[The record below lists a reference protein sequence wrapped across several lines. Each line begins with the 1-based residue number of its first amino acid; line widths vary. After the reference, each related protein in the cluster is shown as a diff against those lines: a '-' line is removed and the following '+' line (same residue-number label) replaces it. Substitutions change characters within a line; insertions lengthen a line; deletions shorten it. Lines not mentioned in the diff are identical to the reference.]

1 MKTNATREHV
11 EILIVEDSPTQAKQ
25 LQYILEQHGY
35 SLSTVR
41 NGREALAS
49 IGQRP
54 PALVISDIIMPE
66 MDGYELCR
74 QIKQEDKLKSISVI
88 LLTSLSDPADVVRGL
103 EAGADSFL
111 FKPYDERYL
120 LARVAYVLANRHLR
134 ETERTQ
140 VGVEIFFA
148 GRKFFITSDRL
159 QILNLL
165 LSTYEAAVQKNQELA
180 LAQDELRHVNDRL
193 EAKIKERTAAL
204 EAEVSEHR
212 QAEEALR
219 QSQQRSRAIVETAMD
234 GLITM
239 DHEGRIVD
247 FNPAAEQIFGYRGSE
262 VIGQPLADIIIPPT
276 LREQHRR
283 GLAHYLATGEAPVLG
298 RRLEI
303 VGQRADGSV
312 IPVELSITQ
321 MPGAPMFTGF
331 LRDITERKQAEQ
343 KLQAQLGR
351 LDLLNRITRAIG
363 ERLDLQS
370 IFQVVIRSLEDD
382 LPIDFGCLCLY
393 DPTDEVLTV
402 TSVGARSEGL
412 ALELALMREARLAL
426 AQSGLAG
433 CVRGH
438 LVYEPDLSRVQV
450 PFLQQLARGGLH
462 SLVAAP
468 LLVESKVF
476 GVLMTARRQPHS
488 FSSGECE
495 FVQQLSG
502 HVALAAHQAQLHASL
517 QQAYDDLRQTQQA
530 VLQQERLR
538 ALGQMASGIAHDI
551 NNAISPLALYTESL
565 LENEPNLS
573 PNARSH
579 LETMQNAIEDVA
591 HTVSRLREFYRQREP
606 QLMLLPVDLTQ
617 VLQQAVDLTRARWS
631 DMPQQQGLVIDLR
644 LDLAPDLPAIMGVE
658 SELREAL
665 LNLVFNAVDAM
676 PEGGTLTL
684 RTRAVSAEPCEGN
697 RDALTHVQVEVCDT
711 GVGMDEDT
719 RRSCLEP
726 FFTTKGEH
734 GTGLGLAMVYGIV
747 QRHSAELEI
756 DSTMGQ
762 GTTVRLIFAVPLD
775 VARKPALPAAH
786 GQVPTQLRL
795 LIVDD
800 DPLLLKSL
808 CDTLEGDG
816 HLVSAAD
823 SGQSGI
829 DLFRAAVQRGE
840 SFAAVITDLG
850 MPYVDGRRVAAAIKA
865 AAPTTPVI
873 LLTGWGQRLVSE
885 GDLSPH
891 VDRVLS
897 KPPKLRELR
906 VALAEVVDNVAQT
919 TRP

>member
-1 MKTNATREHV
+1 
-11 EILIVEDSPTQAKQ
+11 
-25 LQYILEQHGY
+25 
-35 SLSTVR
+35 
-41 NGREALAS
+41 
-49 IGQRP
+49 
-54 PALVISDIIMPE
+54 
-66 MDGYELCR
+66 
-74 QIKQEDKLKSISVI
+74 
-88 LLTSLSDPADVVRGL
+88 
-103 EAGADSFL
+103 
-111 FKPYDERYL
+111 
-120 LARVAYVLANRHLR
+120 
-134 ETERTQ
+134 
-140 VGVEIFFA
+140 
-148 GRKFFITSDRL
+148 
-159 QILNLL
+159 
-165 LSTYEAAVQKNQELA
+165 
-180 LAQDELRHVNDRL
+180 
-193 EAKIKERTAAL
+193 
-204 EAEVSEHR
+204 
-212 QAEEALR
+212 
-219 QSQQRSRAIVETAMD
+219 MD

-402 TSVGARSEGL
+402 TSVGVRSEGL
-412 ALELALMREARLAL
+412 ALELALTGQARIAL

-433 CVRGH
+433 CVRGQV
-438 LVYEPDLSRVQV
+438 VYEPDLSQVQL

-495 FVQQLSG
+495 FVQQLSE

-676 PEGGTLTL
+676 PEGGNLTL

-756 DSTMGQ
+756 DSAVGQ
-762 GTTVRLIFAVPLD
+762 GTTVRLIFAVPME
-775 VARKPALPAAH
+775 VARESALPAAH
-786 GQVPTQLRL
+786 VQVPPQLRL

-808 CDTLEGDG
+808 CDTLRGDG

-829 DLFRAAVQRGE
+829 DLFRAAAQRGE

-850 MPYVDGRRVAAAIKA
+850 MPYMDGRRVAAAIKA

-873 LLTGWGQRLVSE
+873 LLTGWGQRLVNE

-906 VALAEVVDNVAQT
+906 VALAEVVDNVAQAT
-919 TRP
+919 HP

>member
-393 DPTDEVLTV
+393 DPTDDVLTV
-402 TSVGARSEGL
+402 TSVGVRSEGL
-412 ALELALMREARLAL
+412 ALELALTGQARVAL

-438 LVYEPDLSRVQV
+438 LVYEPDLSQVQLPV
-450 PFLQQLARGGLH
+450 LQQLARGGLH

-573 PNARSH
+573 PNAR
-579 LETMQNAIEDVA
+579 A
-591 HTVSRLREFYRQREP
+591 HF
-606 QLMLLPVDLTQ
+606 
-617 VLQQAVDLTRARWS
+617 
-631 DMPQQQGLVIDLR
+631 
-644 LDLAPDLPAIMGVE
+644 
-658 SELREAL
+658 
-665 LNLVFNAVDAM
+665 
-676 PEGGTLTL
+676 
-684 RTRAVSAEPCEGN
+684 
-697 RDALTHVQVEVCDT
+697 
-711 GVGMDEDT
+711 
-719 RRSCLEP
+719 
-726 FFTTKGEH
+726 
-734 GTGLGLAMVYGIV
+734 
-747 QRHSAELEI
+747 
-756 DSTMGQ
+756 
-762 GTTVRLIFAVPLD
+762 
-775 VARKPALPAAH
+775 
-786 GQVPTQLRL
+786 
-795 LIVDD
+795 
-800 DPLLLKSL
+800 
-808 CDTLEGDG
+808 
-816 HLVSAAD
+816 
-823 SGQSGI
+823 
-829 DLFRAAVQRGE
+829 
-840 SFAAVITDLG
+840 
-850 MPYVDGRRVAAAIKA
+850 
-865 AAPTTPVI
+865 
-873 LLTGWGQRLVSE
+873 
-885 GDLSPH
+885 
-891 VDRVLS
+891 
-897 KPPKLRELR
+897 
-906 VALAEVVDNVAQT
+906 
-919 TRP
+919 

>member
-1 MKTNATREHV
+1 M

-35 SLSTVR
+35 SLSTAR

-49 IGQRP
+49 IGQRLP
-54 PALVISDIIMPE
+54 TLVISDVIMPE

-74 QIKQEDKLKSISVI
+74 QIKQTEKLKGLPVI
-88 LLTSLSDPADVVRGL
+88 LLTSLIDPADVVRGL
-103 EAGADSFL
+103 EAGADSFI
-111 FKPYDERYL
+111 FKPYDEPYL
-120 LARVAYVLANRHLR
+120 LTQVASTLANWRLR

-140 VGVEIFFA
+140 MGVEIFFA

-165 LSTYEAAVQKNQELA
+165 LSTYEAAVQKNRELA

-193 EAKIKERTAAL
+193 EAKVRERTAAL
-204 EAEVSEHR
+204 EAEVIEHR

-219 QSQQRSRAIVETAMD
+219 QSQQRSRAVVETAMD

-247 FNPAAEQIFGYRGSE
+247 FNAAAEQIFGYRGSE
-262 VIGQPLADIIIPPT
+262 VIGQPLADIIIPPP

-298 RRLEI
+298 RRIEI
-303 VGQRADGSV
+303 VGQRADGSM
-312 IPVELSITQ
+312 IPVELTITQ
-321 MPGAPMFTGF
+321 MPGAGAPMFTGF
-331 LRDITERKQAEQ
+331 LRDITERKRAEQ

-402 TSVGARSEGL
+402 TSVGVRSEGL
-412 ALELALMREARLAL
+412 ALELALTRQARIAL

-433 CVRGH
+433 CVRGQV
-438 LVYEPDLSRVQV
+438 VYEPDLSQVQL

-631 DMPQQQGLVIDLR
+631 DMPQQRGLVIDVHM
-644 LDLAPDLPAIMGVE
+644 DLAPDLPAIMGVE

-676 PEGGTLTL
+676 PEGGNLTL
-684 RTRAVSAEPCEGN
+684 RTRAVSAEPRGGKGE
-697 RDALTHVQVEVCDT
+697 ALTHVQVEICDT
-711 GVGMDEDT
+711 GMGMDEDT
-719 RRSCLEP
+719 RRQCLEP

-756 DSTMGQ
+756 DSTVGQ

-808 CDTLEGDG
+808 CDALEGDG

-829 DLFRAAVQRGE
+829 DLFRAAAQRGE

-850 MPYVDGRRVAAAIKA
+850 MPYMDGRRVAAAIKA

-873 LLTGWGQRLVSE
+873 L
-885 GDLSPH
+885 
-891 VDRVLS
+891 
-897 KPPKLRELR
+897 
-906 VALAEVVDNVAQT
+906 
-919 TRP
+919 

>member
-1 MKTNATREHV
+1 MKTNSTPERV

-88 LLTSLSDPADVVRGL
+88 LLTSLIDPADVVRGL
-103 EAGADSFL
+103 EAGADSFI
-111 FKPYDERYL
+111 FKPYDEPYL
-120 LARVAYVLANRHLR
+120 LTQVASTLANWRLR

-140 VGVEIFFA
+140 MGVEIFFA

-165 LSTYEAAVQKNQELA
+165 LSTYEAAVQKNRELA

-193 EAKIKERTAAL
+193 EAKVRERTAAL
-204 EAEVSEHR
+204 EAEVIEHR

-219 QSQQRSRAIVETAMD
+219 QSQQRSRAVVETAMD

-247 FNPAAEQIFGYRGSE
+247 FNAAAEQIFGYRGSE
-262 VIGQPLADIIIPPT
+262 VIGQPLADIIIPPP

-298 RRLEI
+298 RRIEI
-303 VGQRADGSV
+303 VGQRADGSM
-312 IPVELSITQ
+312 IPVELTITQ
-321 MPGAPMFTGF
+321 MPGAGAPMFTGF
-331 LRDITERKQAEQ
+331 LRDITERKRAEQ

-402 TSVGARSEGL
+402 TSVGVRSEGL
-412 ALELALMREARLAL
+412 ALELALTGQARVAL
-426 AQSGLAG
+426 VQSGLAG

-438 LVYEPDLSRVQV
+438 LVYEPDLSQVQV

-488 FSSGECE
+488 FSSGEGE

-517 QQAYDDLRQTQQA
+517 QQSYDD
-530 VLQQERLR
+530 
-538 ALGQMASGIAHDI
+538 
-551 NNAISPLALYTESL
+551 
-565 LENEPNLS
+565 
-573 PNARSH
+573 
-579 LETMQNAIEDVA
+579 
-591 HTVSRLREFYRQREP
+591 
-606 QLMLLPVDLTQ
+606 
-617 VLQQAVDLTRARWS
+617 
-631 DMPQQQGLVIDLR
+631 
-644 LDLAPDLPAIMGVE
+644 
-658 SELREAL
+658 
-665 LNLVFNAVDAM
+665 
-676 PEGGTLTL
+676 
-684 RTRAVSAEPCEGN
+684 
-697 RDALTHVQVEVCDT
+697 
-711 GVGMDEDT
+711 
-719 RRSCLEP
+719 
-726 FFTTKGEH
+726 
-734 GTGLGLAMVYGIV
+734 
-747 QRHSAELEI
+747 
-756 DSTMGQ
+756 
-762 GTTVRLIFAVPLD
+762 VR
-775 VARKPALPAAH
+775 
-786 GQVPTQLRL
+786 
-795 LIVDD
+795 
-800 DPLLLKSL
+800 
-808 CDTLEGDG
+808 
-816 HLVSAAD
+816 
-823 SGQSGI
+823 
-829 DLFRAAVQRGE
+829 
-840 SFAAVITDLG
+840 
-850 MPYVDGRRVAAAIKA
+850 
-865 AAPTTPVI
+865 
-873 LLTGWGQRLVSE
+873 
-885 GDLSPH
+885 
-891 VDRVLS
+891 
-897 KPPKLRELR
+897 
-906 VALAEVVDNVAQT
+906 
-919 TRP
+919 

>member
-1 MKTNATREHV
+1 M
-11 EILIVEDSPTQAKQ
+11 
-25 LQYILEQHGY
+25 
-35 SLSTVR
+35 
-41 NGREALAS
+41 
-49 IGQRP
+49 
-54 PALVISDIIMPE
+54 
-66 MDGYELCR
+66 
-74 QIKQEDKLKSISVI
+74 
-88 LLTSLSDPADVVRGL
+88 
-103 EAGADSFL
+103 
-111 FKPYDERYL
+111 
-120 LARVAYVLANRHLR
+120 
-134 ETERTQ
+134 
-140 VGVEIFFA
+140 GVEIFFA

-165 LSTYEAAVQKNQELA
+165 LSTYEAAIQKNRELA

-193 EAKIKERTAAL
+193 EAKVRERTAAL
-204 EAEVSEHR
+204 EAEVIEHR

-219 QSQQRSRAIVETAMD
+219 QSQQRSRAVVETAMD

-247 FNPAAEQIFGYRGSE
+247 FNAAAEQIFGYRGSE
-262 VIGQPLADIIIPPT
+262 VIGQPLADIIIPPP

-303 VGQRADGSV
+303 VGQRADGSA

-321 MPGAPMFTGF
+321 MPGAGAPMFTGF
-331 LRDITERKQAEQ
+331 VRDITERKRAEQ

-402 TSVGARSEGL
+402 TSVGVRSEGL
-412 ALELALMREARLAL
+412 ALELALTRQARIAL
-426 AQSGLAG
+426 AQSSLAG
-433 CVRGH
+433 CVRGQV
-438 LVYEPDLSRVQV
+438 VYEPDLSQVQL
-450 PFLQQLARGGLH
+450 PFLQQLARGGLQ

-495 FVQQLSG
+495 FVQQLSE

-591 HTVSRLREFYRQREP
+591 HTVSRLREFYREREP
-606 QLMLLPVDLTQ
+606 QLTLLPVDLTQ
-617 VLQQAVDLTRARWS
+617 VLQQVVDLTRARWS
-631 DMPQQQGLVIDLR
+631 DMPQQRGLVIDVHT
-644 LDLAPDLPAIMGVE
+644 DLAPDLPAIMGVE

-684 RTRAVSAEPCEGN
+684 RTRAVSAEPCAGN
-697 RDALTHVQVEVCDT
+697 REALTHVQVEVCDT
-711 GVGMDEDT
+711 GMGMDEDT
-719 RRSCLEP
+719 RRRCLEP

-756 DSTMGQ
+756 DSTVGQ

-786 GQVPTQLRL
+786 GQGPTQLRL

-800 DPLLLKSL
+800 DPLLLKS
-808 CDTLEGDG
+808 
-816 HLVSAAD
+816 
-823 SGQSGI
+823 
-829 DLFRAAVQRGE
+829 
-840 SFAAVITDLG
+840 
-850 MPYVDGRRVAAAIKA
+850 
-865 AAPTTPVI
+865 
-873 LLTGWGQRLVSE
+873 
-885 GDLSPH
+885 
-891 VDRVLS
+891 
-897 KPPKLRELR
+897 
-906 VALAEVVDNVAQT
+906 
-919 TRP
+919 